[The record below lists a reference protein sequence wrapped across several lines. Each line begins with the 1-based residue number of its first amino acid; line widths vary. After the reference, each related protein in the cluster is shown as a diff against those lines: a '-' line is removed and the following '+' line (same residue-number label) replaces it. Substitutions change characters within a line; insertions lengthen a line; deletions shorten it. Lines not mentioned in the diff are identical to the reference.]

1 MHAKVFSI
9 QIFQHFHQIPPR
21 VCTLVLFIRHSSNV
35 WAGVWPVL
43 FKLLSQR
50 YVIVHVL
57 LGRVVTFGQ
66 VSGRFVQAV
75 SQRYVIIHVL
85 LGRVVTFGQVSGRFV
100 QAVKSKICDCSCIIR
115 HSSNVWAG
123 VWPFCSSC

>member
-1 MHAKVFSI
+1 M
-9 QIFQHFHQIPPR
+9 
-21 VCTLVLFIRHSSNV
+21 
-35 WAGVWPVL
+35 
-43 FKLLSQR
+43 
-50 YVIVHVL
+50 
-57 LGRVVTFGQ
+57 FGQ
-66 VSGRFVQAV
+66 VSDRFVQAV

-123 VWPFCSSC
+123 VWPFCSSCKSRIWQCGRNCSVVTLKNV

>member
-1 MHAKVFSI
+1 MSGRFVQAVKSKI
-9 QIFQHFHQIPPR
+9 CDCSCI
-21 VCTLVLFIRHSSNV
+21 IRQSSNI
-35 WAGVWPVL
+35 WAGVWPL

-75 SQRYVIIHVL
+75 
-85 LGRVVTFGQVSGRFV
+85 
-100 QAVKSKICDCSCIIR
+100 KSKICDCSCIINPR
-115 HSSNVWAG
+115 PACAARVTVLGLS
-123 VWPFCSSC
+123 FCLSVCLSATLFWQYTQVKV